1 MSESKSTATRAKMV
15 PDQEFIKAYVAVTK
29 LEDGTDQH
37 VADML
42 GLKVGTV
49 KVRASV
55 LRKKLREQGVEFPK
69 MQTAGRRG
77 RAAKDWTSIA
87 KLVEAEKAREAL
99 AEIDEIEA
107 QNTAR
112 ESRRAEVEGQLW
124 RYC

>member
-1 MSESKSTATRAKMV
+1 MNESNATATRAKMV

-37 VADML
+37 VSDLL

-55 LRKKLREQGVEFPK
+55 LRKKLRDQGIEFPK
-69 MQTAGRRG
+69 MQTTGRRG
-77 RAAKDWTSIA
+77 RQPKDWASIA
-87 KLVEAEKAREAL
+87 KLVEQEKAREAL

-107 QNTAR
+107 ELA
-112 ESRRAEVEGQLW
+112 S
-124 RYC
+124 

>member
-15 PDQEFIKAYVAVTK
+15 PDQEVIKAYVAVTK

-107 QNTAR
+107 ELA
-112 ESRRAEVEGQLW
+112 S
-124 RYC
+124 

>member
-55 LRKKLREQGVEFPK
+55 LRKKLRDEHGIEFPK

-107 QNTAR
+107 ELA
-112 ESRRAEVEGQLW
+112 S
-124 RYC
+124 

>member
-1 MSESKSTATRAKMV
+1 MSDEKKTRAKMV

-55 LRKKLREQGVEFPK
+55 LRQEV
-69 MQTAGRRG
+69 AG
-77 RAAKDWTSIA
+77 
-87 KLVEAEKAREAL
+87 
-99 AEIDEIEA
+99 
-107 QNTAR
+107 
-112 ESRRAEVEGQLW
+112 
-124 RYC
+124 

>member
-1 MSESKSTATRAKMV
+1 MSESNATATRAKMV
-15 PDQEFIKAYVAVTK
+15 SDQEFIKAYVAVTK

-37 VADML
+37 VSDLL

-55 LRKKLREQGVEFPK
+55 LRKKLRDQGIEFPK

-77 RAAKDWTSIA
+77 RAPKDWTSIA
-87 KLVEAEKAREAL
+87 KLVEQEKAREAL

-107 QNTAR
+107 GLA
-112 ESRRAEVEGQLW
+112 V
-124 RYC
+124 